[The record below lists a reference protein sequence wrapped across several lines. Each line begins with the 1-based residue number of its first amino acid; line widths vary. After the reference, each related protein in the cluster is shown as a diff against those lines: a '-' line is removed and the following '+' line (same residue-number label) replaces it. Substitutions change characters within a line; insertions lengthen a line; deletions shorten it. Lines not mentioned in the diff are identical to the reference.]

1 MLTEYFLMIVTASAA
16 AAEAAAMLQTEIS
29 TTPDIAPTNAGNY
42 SSKVVK
48 MIFPF
53 SKGYIII
60 LYYII
65 TCNIITRFDGFDY
78 ANFYYDNGLN
88 HNPVIFYDITTSYH
102 H

>member
-1 MLTEYFLMIVTASAA
+1 MTASAA
-16 AAEAAAMLQTEIS
+16 AAEATVLRQTGRVA
-29 TTPDIAPTNAGNY
+29 TPDIAPKNAGNY

-53 SKGYIII
+53 SKGYVVLFI

-65 TCNIITRFDGFDY
+65 TCNIITRFDDFDI
-78 ANFYYDNGLN
+78 ATFYYDDSLN
-88 HNPVIFYDITTSYH
+88 HNGVIFYDIATSYH